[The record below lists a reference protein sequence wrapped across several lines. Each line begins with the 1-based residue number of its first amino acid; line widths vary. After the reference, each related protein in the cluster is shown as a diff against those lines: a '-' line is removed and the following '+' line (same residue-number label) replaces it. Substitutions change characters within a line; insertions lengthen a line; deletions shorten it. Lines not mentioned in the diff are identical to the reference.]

1 MLKKCLKK
9 IDSIEVARGID
20 VIELKSQICNVQKYF
35 DKIDNNP
42 DHEFTVDLENQNF
55 FSKDLKINHTFS
67 INEYNKS
74 CLLNGYDNIDYFLSI
89 KDKIIQFENRK

>member
-1 MLKKCLKK
+1 MSLNSESFVK
-9 IDSIEVARGID
+9 
-20 VIELKSQICNVQKYF
+20 F

-74 CLLNGYDNIDYFLSI
+74 CLLNGYDNIDYLLSI
-89 KDKIIQFENRK
+89 KDKIIQFENSR